1 MEEMYH
7 EAELRSLFRKYLQ
20 KNCSE
25 EEVRLLMSY
34 SEQETFFPLWQQLLE
49 EIDEERS
56 QEELYSLYKPA
67 IDNAYAQLSARV
79 EAPQKR
85 QPTIKRYWWAAAAA
99 VLLLLSAGIYI
110 WRQPAPV
117 QAVQQLDVLPG
128 TDKATLTLADGSV
141 IPLDSAG
148 TQVLRQGATAIR
160 QRGGQLVYDAGAT
173 TDTVAYNTLHTPRGG
188 QFRITLPDG
197 TGVWLNAASSL
208 RYPTAFTGKER
219 AVEIT
224 GEAYFEVT
232 KNARMPF
239 RVKIAGQAEVEVL
252 GTSFNITAYEN
263 EHTIKTTLVEGSVR
277 MRAKGQALVMTPGQQ
292 AELNAAGQLRI
303 VKDANAAQATAKDAF
318 FTFNK
323 ADLPTVMR
331 QLARWYDLEV
341 VYEGTVPQAEFTG
354 DIDKS
359 LTLDQVLQ
367 ALARNRIHYRIEEGR
382 KLIILP

>member
-7 EAELRSLFRKYLQ
+7 EEELRLLFRKYLQ
-20 KNCSE
+20 KNCTE
-25 EEVRLLMSY
+25 EEVKLLMSY
-34 SEQETFFPLWQQLLE
+34 SEQETFFPLWQLLLE
-49 EIDEERS
+49 EVDEERS
-56 QEELYSLYKPA
+56 QEELYTLYKPV
-67 IDNAYAQLSARV
+67 IDNAYAQLTARA
-79 EAPQKR
+79 EGQRKQ
-85 QPTIKRYWWAAAAA
+85 QPTIVRYWWAAAAA
-99 VLLLLSAGIYI
+99 VLLLLSAGIYLT
-110 WRQPAPV
+110 RQPGPAP
-117 QAVQQLDVLPG
+117 QAQVHDVLPG

-148 TQVLRQGATAIR
+148 SQVLLQGATAIR
-160 QRGGQLVYDAGAT
+160 QQGGQLIYDAGETAGDIT
-173 TDTVAYNTLHTPRGG
+173 YNTLHTPRGG

-197 TGVWLNAASSL
+197 TSVWLNAASSL

-219 AVEIT
+219 TVEIT

-232 KNARMPF
+232 KNPRMPF

-252 GTSFNITAYEN
+252 GTRFNITAYEN
-263 EHTIKTTLVEGSVR
+263 EHTIKTTLMEGSVK
-277 MRAKGQALVMTPGQQ
+277 MHAKGQALVLTPGQQ
-292 AELNAAGQLRI
+292 AELNAAGQLLI
-303 VKDANAAQATAKDAF
+303 VKDANTAQATAKDAF

-341 VYEGTVPQAEFTG
+341 IYQDTIPQAEFTG

-359 LTLDQVLQ
+359 LTLDQVLKG
-367 ALARNRIHYRIEEGR
+367 LARNRIRYRIEEDR